1 MSASPALVI
10 KKLKEITE
18 HQNTVIQI
26 KDPILLEF
34 LGVNLGDY
42 ITESD
47 LENSLITHLQEFLLE
62 LGKGFCFE
70 ARQKRMIIDDRY
82 YFADLISTS

>member
-1 MSASPALVI
+1 MI